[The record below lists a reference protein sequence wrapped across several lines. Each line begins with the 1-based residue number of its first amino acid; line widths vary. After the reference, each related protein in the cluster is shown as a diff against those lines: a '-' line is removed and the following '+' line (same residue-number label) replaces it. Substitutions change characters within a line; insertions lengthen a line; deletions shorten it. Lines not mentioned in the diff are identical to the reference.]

1 MHLTLGAGA
10 SGPLLRIH
18 ASTLVVGQIARDAA
32 VRRVIFSDLGE
43 FDLDP
48 AIAEI
53 GKSYTGSLTVGTDLR
68 RTPAQ

>member
-18 ASTLVVGQIARDAA
+18 GSPLVVGQIARDAA
-32 VRRVIFSDLGE
+32 VGRLIVSHLGE

-48 AIAEI
+48 AIAEVR
-53 GKSYTGSLTVGTDLR
+53 KSNTGPLTVGTDLQ